1 MTSGD
6 ILLGGHQD
14 RPGAVALSVR
24 DLSVGYG
31 RVACVHDVSFDLRRG
46 EILALLGA
54 NGAGKTTTLLGVA
67 GVLKPMGGQVSF
79 ESRTVTSPL
88 YVRARQGLALLTQ
101 ERCVFMGLTL
111 RDNLRVGG
119 CDEEIALEY
128 FPELKSHLRRR
139 VGLLSGGQQQMLAV
153 GRAIARSPRVLLA
166 DELSLGLAPQI
177 VDRILD
183 TLVRACRDQGLAVVM
198 VEQQVHKCL
207 PIADRCIVLQ
217 RGRLALTGSAV
228 EVRDD
233 PDLIRNL
240 YLGRDVESDS

>member
-1 MTSGD
+1 
-6 ILLGGHQD
+6 
-14 RPGAVALSVR
+14 
-24 DLSVGYG
+24 
-31 RVACVHDVSFDLRRG
+31 
-46 EILALLGA
+46 
-54 NGAGKTTTLLGVA
+54 
-67 GVLKPMGGQVSF
+67 
-79 ESRTVTSPL
+79 
-88 YVRARQGLALLTQ
+88 
-101 ERCVFMGLTL
+101 MGLTV

-119 CDEEIALEY
+119 CDEETALEY

-177 VDRILD
+177 VDRILE

-198 VEQQVHKCL
+198 VEQQVNKCL
-207 PIADRCIVLQ
+207 PIADRCVVLQ

-228 EVRDD
+228 ELRHN

-240 YLGRDVESDS
+240 YLGRDVECDS